1 MTALI
6 PFDYSGRQVRT
17 VQVDGEPWFVAADVC
32 AVLTLRDASSALK
45 MVDDED
51 KRLFRRSD
59 TPQFFVGIAPQ
70 VQELWFVNE
79 SGLFALIFQSN
90 KPEARAFKRWVTHEV
105 LPSIRKQGGY
115 ISPAATVD
123 QLDILAKQAQ
133 VLRVLDGIVDKG
145 WLDAK
150 ARILGARAL
159 GETPELDQSTKP
171 LTVSI
176 YLQRKGLK
184 GKEQKA
190 AASMFGKRLK
200 ALYVETYGEQPPG
213 IEDVVGRHV
222 VTVAQYQEQ
231 HAHLF
236 DRVWTQYYGGAA

>member
-1 MTALI
+1 MSDLV

-32 AVLTLRDASSALK
+32 AALDIANPRQAVSYLDADEVALAPVTTNDGSGRTLTAN
-45 MVDDED
+45 
-51 KRLFRRSD
+51 
-59 TPQFFVGIAPQ
+59 I
-70 VQELWFVNE
+70 VNE
-79 SGLFALIFQSN
+79 SGLYSMIFRSR
-90 KPEARAFKRWVTHEV
+90 KAEAKAFKRWVTHEV
-105 LPSIRKQGGY
+105 LPSIRKNGGY
-115 ISPAATVD
+115 ISPTATTD
-123 QLDILAKQAQ
+123 QLDVLAKQAQ

-159 GETPELDQSTKP
+159 GETPELDQATKP

-200 ALYVETYGEQPPG
+200 ALFVETYGMEPPQ

-222 VTVAQYQEQ
+222 VKVAQYQEQ
-231 HAHLF
+231 HSRLF
-236 DRVWTQYYGGAA
+236 DQVWTKYYGGAA

>member
-6 PFDYSGRQVRT
+6 PFDYAGRQVRT
-17 VQVDGEPWFVAADVC
+17 IQVATDTWFVSRDVG
-32 AVLTLRDASSALK
+32 AVLGLRNIADAVAAL
-45 MVDDED
+45 DED
-51 KRLFRRSD
+51 EKGVATTD
-59 TPQFFVGIAPQ
+59 TPGGEQQ
-70 VQELWFVNE
+70 VSIVNE
-79 SGLFALIFQSN
+79 SGLYSLIFRSR
-90 KPEARAFKRWVTHEV
+90 KAEAKAFKRSVTHEV
-105 LPSIRKQGGY
+105 LPSIRKNGGY
-115 ISPAATVD
+115 ISPDATAD

-159 GETPELDQSTKP
+159 GETPELDQATKP

-176 YLQRKGLK
+176 YLSRKGLK
-184 GKEQKA
+184 GKELKA

-200 ALYVETYGEQPPG
+200 ALFVQTYGEEPPS

-222 VTVAQYQEQ
+222 VNVAQYQEQ
-231 HAHLF
+231 HSFLF
-236 DRVWTQYYGGAA
+236 DRIWSQYYGGAA